1 MKISAPIITLL
12 AGGALAGGLIVA
24 NSVTAGGTATSTA
37 VQVAEKGAAADDGA
51 KAAADEKAAKDKAAA
66 EAAAD
71 QGAADQGAA
80 QDEAAAGAAAGGAAA
95 QPGGAAA
102 EDAQEKVRRTYAGRV
117 KGGGPLLAISVRDGV
132 AVAYLCDGKLEAWF
146 KGTAKAG
153 RLTLTGKKGGE
164 LTGTFNAD
172 RAKGSVTV
180 GQRQWDFQTPTVK
193 KPSGLWKATAE
204 VRGARVEGG
213 WVVLE
218 DGTQVG
224 TVTRNGVPTTAPLID
239 PAAGRVTIDGQL
251 LTVVATDSETGAGF

>member
-1 MKISAPIITLL
+1 MRISAPIITLL

-37 VQVAEKGAAADDGA
+37 VQVAEEGPAADAGAEAAAGE
-51 KAAADEKAAKDKAAA
+51 KAAKDEAAKDKAAA
-66 EAAAD
+66 GDGAAA
-71 QGAADQGAA
+71 GG
-80 QDEAAAGAAAGGAAA
+80 EAAAGAAA
-95 QPGGAAA
+95 
-102 EDAQEKVRRTYAGRV
+102 EDAPEKVRRTYAGRV

-146 KGTAKAG
+146 KGTATAG
-153 RLTLTGKKGGE
+153 RLTLTGKKGGD

-180 GQRQWDFQTPTVK
+180 GPREWDFQTPTVK

-204 VRGARVEGG
+204 VRGATVEGG
-213 WVVLE
+213 WVVLK

-224 TVTRNGVPTTAPLID
+224 MVTRNGVPTTAPLID

>member
-37 VQVAEKGAAADDGA
+37 VQVAEEGAAADDGA
-51 KAAADEKAAKDKAAA
+51 KAAADEKAAKDKAAKDKAAKDKAAPA
-66 EAAAD
+66 E
-71 QGAADQGAA
+71 GAAP
-80 QDEAAAGAAAGGAAA
+80 EATGAAAGGAAA
-95 QPGGAAA
+95 GGAAA
-102 EDAQEKVRRTYAGRV
+102 EDAQEQVRRTYAGRV

-153 RLTLTGKKGGE
+153 RLTLTGKKGGD
-164 LTGTFNAD
+164 LTGTFNAG

-180 GQRQWDFQTPTVK
+180 GRRQWDFQTPTVK

-204 VRGARVEGG
+204 VRGATVEGG

-224 TVTRNGVPTTAPLID
+224 LVRRNGVPATAPLID

>member
-37 VQVAEKGAAADDGA
+37 VQVAEQGAAADEGA

-71 QGAADQGAA
+71 QGAA
-80 QDEAAAGAAAGGAAA
+80 QDEAATGAAAGGAAA

-102 EDAQEKVRRTYAGRV
+102 EDAPEKVRRTYAGRV

-146 KGTAKAG
+146 KGTATAG
-153 RLTLTGKKGGE
+153 RLTLTGKKGGD

-180 GQRQWDFQTPTVK
+180 GQREWDFQTPTVK

-204 VRGARVEGG
+204 VRGATVEGG
-213 WVVLE
+213 WVVLK

-224 TVTRNGVPTTAPLID
+224 MVTRNGVPTTAPLID

>member
-24 NSVTAGGTATSTA
+24 NTVTAGGTATSTA
-37 VQVAEKGAAADDGA
+37 VQVAEQGAAADEGA

-71 QGAADQGAA
+71 QGAA
-80 QDEAAAGAAAGGAAA
+80 QDEAATGAAAGGAAA

-102 EDAQEKVRRTYAGRV
+102 EDAPEKVRRTYAGRV

-153 RLTLTGKKGGE
+153 RLTLSGKKGGA
-164 LTGTFNAD
+164 LTGTFNAG
-172 RAKGSVTV
+172 RARGSVTV
-180 GQRQWDFQTPTVK
+180 GQRQWQFHTPTVK

-204 VRGARVEGG
+204 VRGAKVEAG
-213 WVVLE
+213 WVVLA
-218 DGTQVG
+218 DGSQVG
-224 TVTRNGVPTTAPLID
+224 FFTRDGGAGAAAPRLDTTG
-239 PAAGRVTIDGQL
+239 GRATIDGRAM
-251 LTVVATDSETGAGF
+251 TAVAADPETGAGF